1 MAQARRTSLW
11 TATNVLIL
19 INAIVFVWELATG
32 AMRNGLTLVQHGALY
47 GPYVVDGQWW
57 RIVSGAFLHAGWWHI
72 ALNMFALY
80 QVGTF
85 LEVLLGAPRML
96 LAYTLSLLGAG
107 VAVVWFNFD
116 VPTVGASGAIYG
128 IFGALVAIGLR
139 LGKRGRGL
147 VAQTLP
153 IILINLAL
161 TFAIPG
167 FSAAGHIGGLLTGFV
182 VGLFLIAMHQ
192 TPRAAPVI
200 VMEPDGVIEEAPA
213 PVALAP
219 PYTKAAYAHEPEL
232 GEAES
237 GEGELGERS
246 HDAAEP
252 DEVDR
257 GEAPERDATR

>member
-1 MAQARRTSLW
+1 MTQSRRATPLL

-19 INAIVFVWELATG
+19 INALVFAWELATG

-57 RIVSGAFLHAGWWHI
+57 RIVSGAFLHAGWLHI
-72 ALNMFALY
+72 AFNMFALY

-96 LAYTLSLLGAG
+96 LAYTLSMIGAG
-107 VAVVWFNFD
+107 LAVVWFNFD
-116 VPTVGASGAIYG
+116 LPTVGASGAIYG

-147 VAQTLP
+147 VTQTLP
-153 IILINLAL
+153 IILINLVL
-161 TFAIPG
+161 TFSIPG

-192 TPRAAPVI
+192 TPRAAPVL
-200 VMEPDGVIEEAPA
+200 VMEPDGVIDEVAPPA
-213 PVALAP
+213 RLAP
-219 PYTKAAYAHEPEL
+219 PYENVAYGHEPEH
-232 GEAES
+232 E
-237 GEGELGERS
+237 ELGSPERQFS
-246 HDAAEP
+246 EQQHD
-252 DEVDR
+252 
-257 GEAPERDATR
+257 EAPEQDAGR